1 MALQT
6 KTFTTGDYAW
16 KSWSNGYVISLTL
29 TEESTD
35 IASNTSLVSYLFTIS
50 NTNNNRFTDNNNSWH
65 ISIGGQ
71 EISINNFGFNLG
83 SNYTTQ
89 TIASGQVT
97 VAHNADG
104 TMQMPYNVSIP
115 NIQSWN
121 RYGPPAMSLSGV
133 WDLTAIPRAS
143 GISCPVG
150 TIGKPITISIQ
161 KAGEGLSHTIL
172 YYFGVLGGTVA
183 EGVQQSA
190 FQWTIPEVFYTQIAN
205 ARRGEGTLICN
216 TYNGNALVGQSS
228 CPLYAD
234 IDEGKCQPVISPS
247 VADINPATT
256 ALTGDS
262 NILVRYYSDVSV
274 IGDCSP
280 KNSAWIADYKM
291 THNGKVY
298 TDETVTLQG
307 VENGEFA
314 FTATDSRGITS
325 QLLVEKPVIPYVKLT
340 CNLENNKPDAE
351 GNMSI
356 SMSGNYFAGYFGAA
370 ENTLT
375 VQYRYKVKGTSW
387 PDTDDQWQDAEPV
400 ISGNGY
406 TAQAVLTGL
415 NYQKA
420 YTFQARA
427 VDKLAT
433 VNATQYTAVATPVF
447 DWGERD
453 FAIHGDLQ
461 VDGSVS
467 VDGVPVLNT
476 PNVQTYYWL
485 TSGGVSLDSVADFL
499 ATCTR
504 DCAFIVMIQGT
515 EYPFVGM
522 AVGSVLSGGQ
532 FGAFTLYDY
541 HYGVR
546 SYRLF
551 QGEISEV

>member
-6 KTFTTGDYAW
+6 KSFSTGDYGW
-16 KSWSNGYVISLTL
+16 QSWSNGYVISLTL

-35 IASNTSLVSYLFTIS
+35 IASNTSLVSYLFAIS
-50 NTNNNRFTDNNNSWH
+50 NTNNNRFTDNNNSWR

-71 EISINNFGFNLG
+71 EISINNFNFNLG

-104 TMQMPYNVSIP
+104 TLQMPYNVSIP

-121 RYGPPAMSLSGV
+121 RYGPPAMSLAGV
-133 WDLTAIPRAS
+133 WELTAIPQAS

-150 TIGKPITISIQ
+150 TIGKPVTVSVQ

-172 YYFGVLGGTVA
+172 YYFGVLSGTVA

-190 FQWTIPEVFYTQIAN
+190 VQWTIPKAFYTQIAN

-216 TYNGNALVGQSS
+216 TYSGNALIGQSS
-228 CPLYAD
+228 CLFYAD
-234 IDEGKCQPVISPS
+234 IDEGDCQPIISPQ
-247 VADINPATT
+247 VVDVNPATT

-262 NILVRYYSDVSV
+262 NILVRYYSNVSV
-274 IGDCSP
+274 SGGCSP

-298 TDETVTLQG
+298 TDDTVTVQG
-307 VENGEFA
+307 VENGQFA
-314 FTATDSRGITS
+314 FTATDSRGITGR
-325 QLLVEKPVIPYVKLT
+325 LLVEKPVIPYVKLT

-356 SMSGNYFAGYFGAA
+356 SVFGNYFAGSFGAV

-387 PDTDDQWQDAEPV
+387 SDTEDQWQEAEPV
-400 ISGNGY
+400 ISENGY

-427 VDKLAT
+427 VDKLA
-433 VNATQYTAVATPVF
+433 VANSAEYAARATPIF
-447 DWGERD
+447 DWGEQD

-461 VDGSVS
+461 VDGRIS
-467 VDGVPVLNT
+467 VDSVPVLNT
-476 PNVQTYYWL
+476 SCVQTYCWQ
-485 TSGGVSLDSVADFL
+485 TNGGVSIQSVADFI
-499 ATCTR
+499 ATCKR

-515 EYPFVGM
+515 AYPFVGM
-522 AVGSVLSGGQ
+522 AVGAVTSSGQ

-541 HYGVR
+541 RYGVR
-546 SYRLF
+546 SCRL
-551 QGEISEV
+551 SEGNIYEL